1 MEAQNRNQRAKD
13 HRAPLG
19 KHNGRD
25 DDASG
30 DQCSKKTLEEVT
42 HPCCCDMQKQAA
54 YRAKDKNLN
63 ETCEPDLA
71 HLFLGMRF
79 KKQSDQFF
87 AIFAAASFP
96 DEH

>member
-1 MEAQNRNQRAKD
+1 
-13 HRAPLG
+13 
-19 KHNGRD
+19 
-25 DDASG
+25 
-30 DQCSKKTLEEVT
+30 
-42 HPCCCDMQKQAA
+42 MQKQAA

-63 ETCEPDLA
+63 VTCEPDLA

-79 KKQSDQFF
+79 EKQSDQFF